1 MIYLH
6 VPFCKSF
13 CTYCDFYSEI
23 CVPGESAGVQKLFA
37 ERVCREID
45 QRREEIAA
53 ARFPRTLYV
62 GGGTPSVLDIRL
74 LRSIVSHIATA
85 QELARGSESENF
97 TLRGMLSSPHCQPP
111 ANAKQLRHEVRE
123 ATGELPFEEFTVEV
137 NPEDIVR
144 KGAAYARAL
153 VGLGVTRVSMGVQSF
168 SDPLLRW
175 MNRRHDAA
183 TAVKAVEI
191 LREAGVKNL
200 SLDLI
205 FGISHLSDDV
215 WMDTIEK
222 ALELRPEH
230 ISAYQ
235 LSIEPGSALA
245 GMVSDGRYRE
255 AGEEQCRLQYEL
267 LCTRL
272 AAAGF
277 KHYEISNFA
286 RPGFEALHNSAYWV
300 RLPYVG
306 LGPGAHSFDGVRTR
320 SWNSEGLTDWSRSDE
335 VLSDE
340 DERTE
345 TLMLGLRTADGL
357 PEEWLRDNCDPAV
370 LDSLL
375 DEGSLA
381 RAGCPHGH
389 IRIPESHFF
398 ISDSIIS
405 ELI

>member
-74 LRSIVSHIATA
+74 LRSIVNHFRD
-85 QELARGSESENF
+85 LLF
-97 TLRGMLSSPHCQPP
+97 D
-111 ANAKQLRHEVRE
+111 
-123 ATGELPFEEFTVEV
+123 EFTVEV

-153 VGLGVTRVSMGVQSF
+153 VRLGVTRVSMGVQSF

>member
-1 MIYLH
+1 MVYLH

-23 CVPGESAGVQKLFA
+23 CASKESAGVQKLFA
-37 ERVCREID
+37 ERVCREVEE
-45 QRREEIAA
+45 RRDEIAA

-62 GGGTPSVLDIRL
+62 GGGTPSVLDIRIL
-74 LRSIVSHIATA
+74 HTIVSHIAAA
-85 QELARGSESENF
+85 QRLARGSESESS

-111 ANAKQLRHEVRE
+111 ATAQQLRREVRE
-123 ATGELPFEEFTVEV
+123 ATDLPFEEFTVEV

-168 SDPLLRW
+168 DDQILRW
-175 MNRRHDAA
+175 MNRRHNAA
-183 TAVKAVEI
+183 TAVKAVSI
-191 LREAGVKNL
+191 LRDAGVKNM
-200 SLDLI
+200 SIDLI

-215 WMDTIEK
+215 WMETIEK

-245 GMVSDGRYRE
+245 GMVADGRYRE

-267 LCTRL
+267 LCSRL
-272 AAAGF
+272 TAAGF
-277 KHYEISNFA
+277 RHYEISNFA
-286 RPGFEALHNSAYWV
+286 KPGFEALHHSAYWV

-320 SWNSEGLTDWSRSDE
+320 SWNSEGLTDWSRSSE
-335 VLSDE
+335 VLTDE
-340 DERTE
+340 DVHTE

-357 PEEWLRDNCDPAV
+357 PEDWLRDNCDPAI

-381 RAGCPHGH
+381 RTASPHGH
-389 IRIPESHFF
+389 IRIPEIHFF
-398 ISDSIIS
+398 TSDSIIS
-405 ELI
+405 ELL